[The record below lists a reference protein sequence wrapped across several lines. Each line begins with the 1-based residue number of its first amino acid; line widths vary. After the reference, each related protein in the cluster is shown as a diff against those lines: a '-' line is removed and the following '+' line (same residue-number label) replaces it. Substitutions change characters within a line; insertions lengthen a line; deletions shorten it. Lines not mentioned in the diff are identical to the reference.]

1 MRISGLAKGLTKR
14 AAGTSNREMTRDL
27 GELVITYETRPSAA
41 LQFIVNFGVFTGRE
55 ATRLEIK
62 RLAKELLTMLAEV
75 TIFSEERFEAT
86 EQSLAEVHQ
95 VRVEIDHL
103 PPGEE
108 DVETLR
114 IRLAAVITDWA
125 ANCIAGFSGAEL
137 TDAELDARDAVIE
150 TE

>member
-1 MRISGLAKGLTKR
+1 MDVHDRGTR
-14 AAGTSNREMTRDL
+14 ARADHREMTRDL
-27 GELVITYETRPSAA
+27 SELVITHETRPSAA
-41 LQFIVNFGVFTGRE
+41 LQFIVNFGVFTGRK
-55 ATRLEIK
+55 ATRHEIK
-62 RLAKELLTMLAEV
+62 RLANQLLTMLAEV

-114 IRLAAVITDWA
+114 MQLAAVITHWA

>member
-1 MRISGLAKGLTKR
+1 
-14 AAGTSNREMTRDL
+14 
-27 GELVITYETRPSAA
+27 
-41 LQFIVNFGVFTGRE
+41 
-55 ATRLEIK
+55 
-62 RLAKELLTMLAEV
+62 
-75 TIFSEERFEAT
+75 
-86 EQSLAEVHQ
+86 
-95 VRVEIDHL
+95 L

-114 IRLAAVITDWA
+114 MQLAAVITDWA

>member
-1 MRISGLAKGLTKR
+1 MDVHHRGTR
-14 AAGTSNREMTRDL
+14 ADHREMTRDL
-27 GELVITYETRPSAA
+27 SELVITHETRPSAA

-55 ATRLEIK
+55 ATRHEIK
-62 RLAKELLTMLAEV
+62 RLAKQLLTMLAEV

-95 VRVEIDHL
+95 VRVEIDHDAL

-114 IRLAAVITDWA
+114 VQLAAVIRHWA